1 MFGLTPITIYAIIGL
16 LASNVI
22 FVTLWQFADLRADKQ
37 EALVAKC
44 NADHRAFKDQVESS
58 GRLAQA
64 QAKQKEKEDAK
75 IAKDTVDGWA
85 AALAVVR
92 SDAVAQRLRD
102 AARRSAG
109 SSAVPKVSGDR
120 PSIAVPDPDAIPTP
134 ERIAADCAETTVTA
148 NFLQS
153 YIERLE
159 RLSP

>member
-1 MFGLTPITIYAIIGL
+1 MFGLNPLPFYGMVALLMSNLVFIG
-16 LASNVI
+16 
-22 FVTLWQFADLRADKQ
+22 LWQFADSRADKQ

-58 GRLAQA
+58 GRIAQA

-92 SDAVAQRLRD
+92 SDATTQRLRD

-109 SSAVPKVSGDR
+109 SSAVPKVPGDR
-120 PSIAVPDPDAIPTP
+120 PSIAVPDPDPIPAP
-134 ERIAADCAETTVTA
+134 ERVAQDCAETTVTA

-153 YIERLE
+153 YIERIQNE
-159 RLSP
+159 